1 MLIVQI
7 KRTNNRLKFRLL
19 RRYRK
24 IMRESRLTATGDR
37 RHHSTSNY
45 HAAKLLSYNSLYL
58 LLVPSIYR
66 ASDACES

>member
-1 MLIVQI
+1 M
-7 KRTNNRLKFRLL
+7 L

-24 IMRESRLTATGDR
+24 IMGDSRLTATGDR
-37 RHHSTSNY
+37 GHHSTCNY
-45 HAAKLLSYNSLYL
+45 HAEKLLSYNSLYL

>member
-1 MLIVQI
+1 M
-7 KRTNNRLKFRLL
+7 L

-24 IMRESRLTATGDR
+24 IMGDSRLTATGDR

-58 LLVPSIYR
+58 LLAPSIYR

>member
-1 MLIVQI
+1 M
-7 KRTNNRLKFRLL
+7 L

-24 IMRESRLTATGDR
+24 IMGDSRLTATGDR
-37 RHHSTSNY
+37 GHHSTCNY

-58 LLVPSIYR
+58 LLAPSIYR

>member
-24 IMRESRLTATGDR
+24 IMGDSRLTATGDR
-37 RHHSTSNY
+37 GHHSTCNY
-45 HAAKLLSYNSLYL
+45 HAEKLLSYNSLYL
-58 LLVPSIYR
+58 LLDPSIYR
-66 ASDACES
+66 ACES